1 MSCFMFSQ
9 TVHRILYIIISGA
22 VDRMSIEIN
31 HALSGRLQEDKNKGK
46 F

>member
-9 TVHRILYIIISGA
+9 TVHRILYVISGA

-31 HALSGRLQEDKNKGK
+31 HVLSGRLQEDKNKGQ